1 MSSPSLPPHGHAGNP
16 PIDVAPSLAPTL
28 QAAHMPQRS
37 GGLAPGVLRLC
48 AWAAL
53 LGLIASGVAWVLL
66 DLIARITQL
75 AYFQRWSGVPV
86 SPAGHALGAWA
97 VAVPV
102 IGGVIVGLMA
112 RYGAKAIRGH
122 GIPEAMEQILTNDS
136 RIAPRMSFLK
146 PLSAAIAIG
155 TGGPFGAEGPI
166 IATGG
171 ALGSVLGQWLKI
183 TPSERKTLLAAGAV
197 AGMAAIFDAPIAAI
211 ALAVELLLFE
221 FRARSLLPICV
232 AVVVATLMR
241 KLIWGSAPLFAMS
254 VLATPGAG
262 ALLMCLVI
270 GALVGLASVGA
281 TRLVYAAEDAFAHLP
296 IHWMWWPAL
305 GGLAVGLTGLV
316 APRTLG
322 VGYEN
327 IEAAL
332 GGQMALGALLALCLF
347 KFLSWVLALGSGTS
361 GGTLAPLFTVGSC
374 LGAALGLLVGMLL
387 PELHLDPRLAALVG
401 MAAMFA
407 GASRALLT
415 SVVFAFETTH
425 QTGALLPLLAG
436 CTAAYLVSARAM
448 HTTIM
453 TEKIARRGV
462 KVPTDYQA
470 DFLESVRVDRACT
483 REVVCLALG
492 QTLAE
497 ARAYIE
503 AEPLRLHQGYPVLDT
518 QGAVAGV
525 LTRRDLLDP
534 RTEPHTP
541 LSHLIRRPPVAI
553 GAGHTLRDAADHM
566 VTEGVGRLIV
576 TAEGDP
582 QRMVGILTRGDL
594 LGAHVERLR
603 QNREARRH
611 ATPPWRKGVS
621 AG

>member
-1 MSSPSLPPHGHAGNP
+1 MSSPSLPPHSHAGNP
-16 PIDVAPSLAPTL
+16 PLDVAPSLAPTL
-28 QAAHMPQRS
+28 QAAHMPQRG
-37 GGLAPGVLRLC
+37 GGLAPGVLRIC
-48 AWAAL
+48 GWAAL
-53 LGLIASGVAWVLL
+53 LGLVAAGVAWLLL

-75 AYFQRWSGVPV
+75 AYFQHWSGVPV
-86 SPAGHALGAWA
+86 SPAGHGLGAWA
-97 VAVPV
+97 VAIPV
-102 IGGVIVGLMA
+102 VGGVIVGLMA

-146 PLSAAIAIG
+146 PFSAAIAIG

-171 ALGSVLGQWLKI
+171 ALGSVLGQWLRI

-211 ALAVELLLFE
+211 ALAIELLLFE

-254 VLATPGAG
+254 GIVAPGAG
-262 ALLMCLVI
+262 ALLLCVLI
-270 GALVGLASVGA
+270 GALIGLASVGA
-281 TRLVYAAEDAFAHLP
+281 TRLVYAVEDAFAHLP
-296 IHWMWWPAL
+296 IHWMWWPAI
-305 GGLAVGLTGLV
+305 GGLAVGLIGLV

-374 LGAALGLLVGMLL
+374 LGAALGLLAGMLL
-387 PELHLDPRLAALVG
+387 PGLGLDPRLAALVG

-415 SVVFAFETTH
+415 SVIFAFETTH
-425 QTGALLPLLAG
+425 QSGALLPLLAG

-448 HTTIM
+448 STTIM
-453 TEKIARRGV
+453 TEKIFRRGV
-462 KVPTDYQA
+462 RVPTDYQA
-470 DFLESVRVDRACT
+470 DFLEGVRVDAVCT
-483 REVVCLALG
+483 RDVVCLASG
-492 QTLAE
+492 QTLKE

-503 AEPLRLHQGYPVLDT
+503 AEPLRLHQGYPVLDAR
-518 QGAVAGV
+518 GGLAGV

-534 RTEPHTP
+534 QRDLTTLLAE
-541 LSHLIRRPPVAI
+541 LIRRPAVTI
-553 GAGHTLRDAADHM
+553 GGSHSLREAADHM
-566 VTEGVGRLIV
+566 VTEGVGRLVVV
-576 TAEGDP
+576 TEENPG
-582 QRMVGILTRGDL
+582 RMIGILTRGDL

-611 ATPPWRKGVS
+611 ALLPWRKGVS